1 MAYIGKVELKET
13 WEKLE
18 DLIKAQ
24 VTGQSAFAFDASKT
38 YSMMTDTAN
47 DTCEIGAYWC
57 SSATKPTA
65 LNDGEYLDPG
75 VQGIYQP
82 ESGAYLWVKIRG
94 AKHEVRLA
102 ISEK

>member
-1 MAYIGKVELKET
+1 MAYIGKVELKEN
-13 WEKLE
+13 WEKLS

-24 VTGQSAFAFDASKT
+24 VAGQSAFAFDSAKT

-47 DTCEIGAYWC
+47 DTCEIGMYWC
-57 SSATKPTA
+57 VSATKPTA
-65 LNDGEYLDPG
+65 LNDGEFLDPG

-82 ESGAYLWVKIRG
+82 ESGADLWVKIRG
-94 AKHEVRLA
+94 SKHEVRLA